1 MDWLRNAYDTLD
13 TVLTY
18 GDVNDPLYGRIVTK
32 YREMA
37 HDLGRGDDFERVVAE
52 VLETKSRR
60 GARTRTPGD

>member
-18 GDVNDPLYGRIVTK
+18 GDVDDPLYGRIVTK

-37 HDLGRGDDFERVVAE
+37 NDLGRSDDFERVVAE
-52 VLETKSRR
+52 VLEIKGRR
-60 GARTRTPGD
+60 GAKTRTPGD